1 MRLTEHERE
10 QLLISDP
17 ARTAR
22 TLVASPTAVAQRIDE
37 HTVLVSVLDDDA
49 AQARRALDEL
59 RARG

>member
-1 MRLTEHERE
+1 MRLTEDEPER
-10 QLLISDP
+10 LLISDP
-17 ARTAR
+17 AR

-49 AQARRALDEL
+49 AQAGRALDEL